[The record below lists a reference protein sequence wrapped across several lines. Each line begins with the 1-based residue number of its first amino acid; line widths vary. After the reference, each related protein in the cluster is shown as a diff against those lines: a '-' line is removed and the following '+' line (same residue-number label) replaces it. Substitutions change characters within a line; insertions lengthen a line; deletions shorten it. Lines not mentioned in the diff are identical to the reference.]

1 MRENDKP
8 TIEQWKELYDAA
20 ISIRQIAPWDYLWDM
35 NLVVIRLPGREEPVY
50 CSVNEGISHLL

>member
-20 ISIRQIAPWDYLWDM
+20 VNIRHITPWDYLWDID
-35 NLVVIRLPGREEPVY
+35 LVVIKLPLTSRDSSY
-50 CSVNEGISHLL
+50 S